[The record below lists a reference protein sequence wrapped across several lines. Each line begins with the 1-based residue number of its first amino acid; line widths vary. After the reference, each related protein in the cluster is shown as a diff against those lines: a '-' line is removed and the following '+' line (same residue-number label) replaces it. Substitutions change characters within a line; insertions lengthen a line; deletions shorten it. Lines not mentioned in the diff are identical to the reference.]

1 MPFRNKYLCWV
12 HRIISCAASIFTLSR
27 FLFALKYLFT
37 MSTAKPNQIIVEKIL
52 LAQEYVILL
61 TVFALILVSAALYQM
76 VRIYAYR
83 KMKAVKKVPKKDLF
97 VKEYGYSWDYVF
109 VFKVWDEE
117 ERMKLTEYQTKFSMK
132 FIIERIVK
140 GGIA

>member
-1 MPFRNKYLCWV
+1 
-12 HRIISCAASIFTLSR
+12 
-27 FLFALKYLFT
+27 

-109 VFKVWDEE
+109 VFKVCDEE